1 MQKKLKAP
9 HVPQLD
15 DDMLDTS
22 NFDKGVTEETPQDEP
37 LTASGLSKV
46 KKYSSA
52 FNDFWDP
59 TSI

>member
-52 FNDFWDP
+52 FNDF
-59 TSI
+59 